1 MMTIKGTFLAGIS
14 SLAIAFGASLGIAV
28 AQDAAPSPQTQAPA
42 EAAQIDEGK
51 LQSFAVAFLE
61 VTKVT
66 QSYQPQ
72 IEAAAT
78 PEDQQRLQQEAGE
91 RMIQAVSD
99 SDDITVDEYNQII
112 QAAQADPEL
121 AQRINT
127 HISEAAEG
135 QQRAPQQP
143 ATE

>member
-1 MMTIKGTFLAGIS
+1 MTINKTLLAGIS
-14 SLAIAFGASLGIAV
+14 SLVIGYGAVIGVAS
-28 AQDAAPSPQTQAPA
+28 AQDAAPAPA
-42 EAAQIDEGK
+42 PQMEAPAAAATIDDGK

-72 IEAAAT
+72 IEAAGT

-91 RMIQAVSD
+91 RMIQAVND
-99 SDDITVDEYNQII
+99 SEDITVDEYNQII

-127 HISEAAEG
+127 HISEAAET
-135 QQRAPQQP
+135 QP
-143 ATE
+143 AAE

>member
-1 MMTIKGTFLAGIS
+1 M
-14 SLAIAFGASLGIAV
+14 
-28 AQDAAPSPQTQAPA
+28 
-42 EAAQIDEGK
+42 
-51 LQSFAVAFLE
+51 QSFAVAFLE

-72 IEAAAT
+72 IDAAST

-91 RMIQAVSD
+91 RMIQAVND
-99 SDDITVDEYNQII
+99 SEDITVDEYNQII

-127 HISEAAEG
+127 HISQAAES
-135 QQRAPQQP
+135 QPAADESEPAP